1 MVWAIAAAIG
11 VLIILALGIYA
22 GRLLFM
28 LKQQNTRQTAAREKR
43 TETITDSII
52 LIAKAMEQQQC
63 ELSEGAIRICNL
75 LEALPLRSPPTFKT
89 KFPHIYALFIDVS
102 GFAIL
107 EERQKLSPK
116 EKMKQDKA
124 REQIESEHETK
135 VLAELPDI
143 RQYCESLTA

>member
-52 LIAKAMEQQQC
+52 LIAKAMEQQ
-63 ELSEGAIRICNL
+63 
-75 LEALPLRSPPTFKT
+75 
-89 KFPHIYALFIDVS
+89 
-102 GFAIL
+102 
-107 EERQKLSPK
+107 
-116 EKMKQDKA
+116 
-124 REQIESEHETK
+124 
-135 VLAELPDI
+135 
-143 RQYCESLTA
+143 

>member
-1 MVWAIAAAIG
+1 MVWAIAAAVG

-28 LKQQNTRQTAAREKR
+28 LKQQNTRQAAAREKR
-43 TETITDSII
+43 TVTITDSII

-75 LEALPLRSPPTFKT
+75 LEALPLRSPPEFKT

-124 REQIESEHETK
+124 REQIESEHESK
-135 VLAELPDI
+135 VLTELPHI
-143 RQYCESLTA
+143 RQYCETLTV